1 MPQVERRHQWH
12 PPLASLPHQTRS
24 RWRETYHWVH
34 CVHVLQHHPKHSLT
48 LNHRN
53 ILIHIAV
60 LGYACAPGFEFNLP
74 DAPMPAQQIAL
85 ALLAPTSRL
94 RLVCEREDVD
104 ADEVAACVLNL
115 LEELN
120 FGPRMVEREKIGQ
133 DWRRLMEN
141 SARDAMSK
149 GIVPSTSGTH
159 EPNQQ
164 HGDLKDMNTVQKR
177 YIGEVERMQ
186 IRIRTLKVT

>member
-1 MPQVERRHQWH
+1 
-12 PPLASLPHQTRS
+12 
-24 RWRETYHWVH
+24 
-34 CVHVLQHHPKHSLT
+34 
-48 LNHRN
+48 
-53 ILIHIAV
+53 
-60 LGYACAPGFEFNLP
+60 
-74 DAPMPAQQIAL
+74 MPAQQIAL